1 VLSSLTLTHNYL
13 PEVSGQIYVHRIEWS
28 PRRYFFISVN
38 LLTHRYSS
46 FDFGFADRRKFLSQF
61 DGPTSI
67 FIRSGNN
74 FFIQPS
80 LLPLGSGG
88 RKTFL
93 ITRDW
98 LLTFVALGWTLVNVT
113 VVSASNE
120 FTKLGCPID
129 RDNNRIS
136 YIIAVEQEV
145 LSLSRLHHCAKN
157 IFHMWYVL

>member
-1 VLSSLTLTHNYL
+1 MFTELNDHLGVPFMFHQMNLPSLN
-13 PEVSGQIYVHRIEWS
+13 
-28 PRRYFFISVN
+28 FCN

-46 FDFGFADRRKFLSQF
+46 FDFGFAHRRKFLFQF
-61 DGPTSI
+61 DEPTTML
-67 FIRSGNN
+67 IRSGHSF
-74 FFIQPS
+74 FFIPPA

-113 VVSASNE
+113 VVSASND
-120 FTKLGCPID
+120 FTKLGCRID